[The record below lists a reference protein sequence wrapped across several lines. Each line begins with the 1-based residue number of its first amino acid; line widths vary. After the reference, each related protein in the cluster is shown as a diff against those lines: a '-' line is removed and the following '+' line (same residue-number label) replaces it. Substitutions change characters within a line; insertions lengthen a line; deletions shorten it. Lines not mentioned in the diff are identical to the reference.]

1 MFSLDKLS
9 LRISQS
15 HDEFFYQS
23 FTIFFLFF
31 LFFALAIHKKSNL
44 DRQVN
49 PKTDL
54 ESS

>member
-9 LRISQS
+9 LPISQS

-23 FTIFFLFF
+23 WTFFFFLQ
-31 LFFALAIHKKSNL
+31 FFALAIHKKSNL